1 VSRTFDT
8 LVIGAGFGGLGTAL
22 ALAESGADVCLV
34 ESLRYP
40 GGCASTFSRKLP
52 GPDGTPVIHR
62 FESGATI
69 ASGLGE
75 GQLIGRWLARHA
87 PELEIEWADPMVEL
101 RGPDLKLTVHRDRQ
115 ALVRQLSSLPG
126 APAAGIA
133 AFFAEQERV
142 ANVLWSLFDDPSQLP
157 PFDAASLAR
166 HATNTFRYAPLLGL
180 IGRPVEAV
188 MKRCGVERFAPLR
201 LFVDALC
208 QITVQC
214 PAAEAEAPFAFA
226 AMDYYHRGT
235 GHVRGGFGA
244 LAWAL
249 ASACGRLGADVR
261 MASRVK
267 GLRRIAGGWE
277 AELSRGETVRARHVA
292 ANVLPASLRA
302 LGGGSI
308 RLPSMVRALDA
319 AVEDAWSAAMLYAV
333 AEPPPGTPEHAH
345 HLELVGRSDRA
356 LSEGNHVF
364 VSISSAA
371 ETDRAP
377 AGRRTMTMSTHVPLA
392 AMRRPEAEQARYIA
406 GVQEAMRATLRARA
420 PEWAAS
426 IRGELTA
433 SPRTFERFTGRPL
446 GAVGGIPRR
455 AGLGNYRT
463 LGPTE
468 VEDGL
473 YLVGDSVF
481 PGQSALATAIGG
493 VRTAAAIGRRLGALR
508 PAGRS
513 RSA

>member
-1 VSRTFDT
+1 MSRVFDA
-8 LVIGAGFGGLGTAL
+8 LVIGAGFGGLGAAL

-40 GGCASTFSRKLP
+40 GGCASSFSRKLP
-52 GPDGTPVIHR
+52 GPDGRPVAHR

-75 GQLIGRWLARHA
+75 GQLFGRWLRRHA

-101 RGPDLKLTVHRDRQ
+101 RADEGLRLTVHRDRQ
-115 ALVRQLSSLPG
+115 ALVRQLSALPG

-133 AFFAEQERV
+133 AFFAEQER
-142 ANVLWSLFDDPSQLP
+142 AASILWQLFDDPSQLP
-157 PFDAASLAR
+157 PFDAGALAR
-166 HATNTFRYAPLLGL
+166 HAGRSFQYAPLLGL

-188 MKRCGVERFAPLR
+188 MKRCGVAQFSPLR

-214 PAAEAEAPFAFA
+214 SSAEAEAPFAFA

-249 ASACGRLGADVR
+249 ANACERLGGEVRTSSRVTRLTREGRLFR
-261 MASRVK
+261 
-267 GLRRIAGGWE
+267 
-277 AELSRGETVRARHVA
+277 AELARGESVQARHVV
-292 ANVLPASLRA
+292 ANVLPGAVEALSGGTIRLPASLRA
-302 LGGGSI
+302 L
-308 RLPSMVRALDA
+308 DH
-319 AVEDAWSAAMLYAV
+319 AVQDGWSAAMRYAV
-333 AEPPPGTPEHAH
+333 ATAPAGTPEHAH
-345 HLELVGRSDRA
+345 HLELVGRRDRPLA
-356 LSEGNHVF
+356 EGNHVF

-377 AGRRTMTMSTHVPLA
+377 AGHRTITMSTHVPLG
-392 AMRRPEAEQARYIA
+392 AMRSPAPERAAYVA
-406 GVQEAMRATLRARA
+406 NVQETMRATLRERA
-420 PEWAAS
+420 PEWADA

-433 SPRTFERFTGRPL
+433 SPRTFERFTGRAN
-446 GAVGGIPRR
+446 GAVGGIARR
-455 AGLGNYRT
+455 AGLGNYKSF
-463 LGPTE
+463 GPTE
-468 VEDGL
+468 VADGL

-493 VRTAAAIGRRLGALR
+493 VRTAAAISRRLGA
-508 PAGRS
+508 GRRAAS
-513 RSA
+513 